1 MSNQN
6 PYLDRLTVTKITP
19 MKNDSNL
26 KAFASVKLGNVLT
39 IHDCRV
45 IQQAGQQAFVSLPQ
59 RKDEASGKY
68 FYIVYPEDKLFSE
81 ALQTKVLA
89 AWQEQIGSQPGPAT
103 RVELDNPF

>member
-1 MSNQN
+1 MNN
-6 PYLDRLTVTKITP
+6 PYLDKITVTKITP
-19 MKNDSNL
+19 MKNESNL
-26 KAFASVKLGNVLT
+26 KAFASVKLGNTLT

-81 ALQTKVLA
+81 AIQIKVLA
-89 AWQEQIGSQPGPAT
+89 AWQEKVGGQPEATT
-103 RVELDNPF
+103 RVEIDNPF